1 MTTLWTPARHGLLA
15 ASLLAASLS
24 ACVLSEPVQGMAS
37 LTDTRWNLRSLDQGN
52 TPTEEPAQPVQV
64 EFGAQGALG
73 GQGGCNRLMGRYT
86 IDEAGLQVGDLAM
99 TKRACIKGMD
109 WDNRLGEVLSQSKG
123 WRIQDQM
130 LQLLDIQ
137 GNSLATFDAERAE
150 D

>member
-1 MTTLWTPARHGLLA
+1 MTMTWNNAKRGLLLVGLA
-15 ASLLAASLS
+15 AASLS
-24 ACVLSEPVQGMAS
+24 GCVLSEPVQGMAS
-37 LTDTRWNLRSLDQGN
+37 LTDTRWNLRSLDQGD
-52 TPTEEPAQPVQV
+52 TPSDAPAQPVQV

-99 TKRACIKGMD
+99 TKRACIQGMD

-130 LQLLDIQ
+130 LQLLDAQ
-137 GNSLATFDAERAE
+137 GNSLATFDAEPSA